1 MEQFPHEHESSA
13 KYNFQTKPVRY
24 NKSFDKMQCWKSIHA
39 MNINQQSDKE
49 LSFLRFD
56 QFNMEEDSE
65 NLFFNNLY
73 QLMDQS
79 IFFSFYQ
86 QFIAVDHKLDI
97 YPRLIIFGNDC
108 Y

>member
-24 NKSFDKMQCWKSIHA
+24 NKSFNKMRCWKSIHA
-39 MNINQQSDKE
+39 MNINQQCDKE
-49 LSFLRFD
+49 LTFLRFD

-79 IFFSFYQ
+79 IFFFFLS
-86 QFIAVDHKLDI
+86 AI
-97 YPRLIIFGNDC
+97 YSSRSQIRYLSKIDNIW
-108 Y
+108 